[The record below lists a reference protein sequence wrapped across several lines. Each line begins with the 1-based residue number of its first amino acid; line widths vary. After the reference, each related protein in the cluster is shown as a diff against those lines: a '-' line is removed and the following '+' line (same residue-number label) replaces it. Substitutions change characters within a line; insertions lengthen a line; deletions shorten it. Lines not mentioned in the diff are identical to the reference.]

1 MSDDMNR
8 LFRSAVLV
16 FLMFMVLMFLE
27 PPISLLAWVLA
38 LAIIGSLVYIVV
50 SAFNNRKRTSQQ

>member
-1 MSDDMNR
+1 MNR